1 MEFRKIIEDLGN
13 FQTIMMATL
22 TDNQELSKSIE
33 TLTNN
38 LHIKFDEVYIIP
50 IWTLYLFV
58 NLLG

>member
-22 TDNQELSKSIE
+22 IDNQELSKSIE
-33 TLTNN
+33 TFTNN

-50 IWTLYLFV
+50 I
-58 NLLG
+58 